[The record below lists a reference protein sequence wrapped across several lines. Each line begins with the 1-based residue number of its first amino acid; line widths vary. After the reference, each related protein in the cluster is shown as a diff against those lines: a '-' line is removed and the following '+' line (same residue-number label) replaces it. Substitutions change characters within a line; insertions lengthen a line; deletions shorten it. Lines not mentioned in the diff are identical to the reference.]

1 MKKVFFAAITITS
14 FACASDSPP
23 QSPRH
28 IKTNVSGSL
37 KKNEQKRIDIDQ
49 VINATKL
56 SKSTDN
62 PHISRV
68 RRQSFGSHEDF
79 IKNDLFAKQEN
90 ITEATF
96 RRDRSESK

>member
-62 PHISRV
+62 RV
-68 RRQSFGSHEDF
+68 VKKDKR
-79 IKNDLFAKQEN
+79 LV
-90 ITEATF
+90 
-96 RRDRSESK
+96 ESGERGI